1 MIFWWNFQ
9 NTTFST
15 RGYGKTFLLSL
26 CISFIFGY
34 FNERSWKIRELE
46 IFISF
51 YPSTEITGFPFNR
64 LRTAGPQRRSKTW
77 HPTEF
82 LLFLLSPL
90 PSPPFCDINDDY
102 SALNGKIACLR
113 SQERTGHRL
122 KACLDRVACSPGS
135 GPWEGDGMPRRYRG
149 QKCVH
154 DICTNAGGTAEGLP
168 FVPMGGRGAFFF
180 SAATGTGKSITS

>member
-9 NTTFST
+9 NPTFLT
-15 RGYGKTFLLSL
+15 RCSGKTFLLSPS
-26 CISFIFGY
+26 IFKNFGY
-34 FNERSWKIRELE
+34 FDDFLFFRSICFVRS
-46 IFISF
+46 IVSV
-51 YPSTEITGFPFNR
+51 
-64 LRTAGPQRRSKTW
+64 SKTFVFCTKRDNW
-77 HPTEF
+77 RLPATKSSADSTF
-82 LLFLLSPL
+82 AIFTLFCVFHLLSRKL
-90 PSPPFCDINDDY
+90 CDISIDY